1 MFTPETYLPPPT
13 AYTPTPTNKMR
24 TYTITGFVEEIND
37 TFTPYK
43 EQVVADDF
51 KSQLS
56 EGRATF
62 FIEGKA
68 VAYFEGVE
76 RITYTPLE

>member
-1 MFTPETYLPPPT
+1 MFNNYVPPT
-13 AYTPTPTNKMR
+13 QPTWSYTPSNMR
-24 TYTITGFVEEIND
+24 TYTITGFAEETND

-43 EQVVADDF
+43 EQVIADDF